1 MGQGKTESYIIVC
14 KKIDKNI
21 NFFFWG
27 SLSRRNRDDRTKRY
41 FTPHYFVLSYPVT
54 DLCMG

>member
-21 NFFFWG
+21 NFFFLG

-41 FTPHYFVLSYPVT
+41 FTSHCFVLSYPVT